1 MGHHQSSLASQNTQD
16 PCRMRIE
23 KPHRNR
29 SGTGRMR
36 IGQFRSRLDGDAQE
50 GDDGD
55 VAAVARL
62 GSTWRNSNLK
72 GQKEDDCHNR
82 RGAPLENGG
91 HLPMPWGRYILCF
104 SAIHSA
110 GQSRSTN
117 GQLTETLS

>member
-1 MGHHQSSLASQNTQD
+1 VQGGRG
-16 PCRMRIE
+16 PGGCR
-23 KPHRNR
+23 
-29 SGTGRMR
+29 
-36 IGQFRSRLDGDAQE
+36 RSRDADGETEQGDPGCRE
-50 GDDGD
+50 GAANGD